1 MTTYVLFTLMT
12 PIYQTFIFEDF
23 SFDQENK
30 KLILKY
36 SLDEEL
42 FFTEEVIFDFK
53 FIENINKKALQNA
66 LFGVWV
72 MLGISYF
79 KTFLPPEIK
88 FKKYGLTS
96 DQAKFFQK
104 TWEKGLGEF
113 FYQNKISP
121 KGKIN
126 FSSDEKSALTNSVSL
141 AVSGSI
147 MPLGGGK
154 DSLVTAEILKENN
167 EDFSTWTVGEFPFLQ
182 NMVDKLEV
190 PHLMVKR
197 HIDLKLLDLNKN
209 GALNGHVPISA
220 ILAFLGVTSAI
231 LTGKKNIILSNENSA
246 SEPTVEDINHQYSKS
261 LEFEKDFQ
269 EYVKSFISPDL
280 NYFSFLRPLSE
291 LKIAQIFCEKCLD
304 KYEKDFSSCN
314 RNFKIKNQ
322 KSKNLTWCGECP
334 KCAFV
339 FAIFAPFLERDKLL
353 ALFGKNLFA
362 DNNLDQ
368 TFRELLGLE
377 KTKPFE
383 CVGEIEEVRKAL
395 EMSKDKWP
403 ELSKFDFPKPNFD
416 LEKLNPHLM
425 PERFEKIFN
434 LHISN
439 ITNICHTGFIP
450 VSSHKNNANN

>member
-1 MTTYVLFTLMT
+1 MS

-42 FFTEEVIFDFK
+42 FFTEEIIFDFE
-53 FIENINKKALQNA
+53 FTANINKQALQNA
-66 LFGVWV
+66 LFGTWV
-72 MLGISYF
+72 MMGISYF
-79 KTFLPPEIK
+79 KAFLPPEIK
-88 FKKYGLTS
+88 FKKYGLIS

-113 FYQNKISP
+113 FYQNKIDP
-121 KGKIN
+121 QGKIT
-126 FSSDEKSALTNSVSL
+126 FPVSGKAELTSPVSL
-141 AVSGSI
+141 DVSGSI
-147 MPLGGGK
+147 VPLGGGK
-154 DSLVTAEILKENN
+154 DSLVTTEILKENN

-182 NMVDKLEV
+182 NMIDKLEV

-197 HIDLKLLDLNKN
+197 QIDLKLLDLNNN

-220 ILAFLGVTSAI
+220 ILAFLGTTTSI
-231 LTGKKNIILSNENSA
+231 LTGKKNIVLSNENSA
-246 SEPTVEDINHQYSKS
+246 NQPTVEDINHQYSKS

-314 RNFKIKNQ
+314 RNFQIKNQ
-322 KSKNLTWCGECP
+322 ESKNLTWCGECP

-339 FAIFAPFLERDKLL
+339 FAIFAPFLEREKLIS
-353 ALFGKNLFA
+353 LFGKNLFTDSHL
-362 DNNLDQ
+362 DN

-403 ELSKFDFPKPNFD
+403 ELYKFDFPKSNFD
-416 LEKLNPHLM
+416 LEELHAHLM
-425 PERFEKIFN
+425 PEKFK
-434 LHISN
+434 N
-439 ITNICHTGFIP
+439 ILNRIL
-450 VSSHKNNANN
+450 